1 MAASI
6 PSLMNDGGIAL
17 QLLQQAAEARDAARS
32 GKPLRGYDSNSSSK
46 TSDSLEALGRIIED
60 IDDTKEVRFKT
71 PLHWQQRGI
80 PAEVTDLRAL
90 ASELNRRQRESVMS
104 GMPEGIEQAKRRV
117 EDALKNIEYAE
128 IDYQMSNGE
137 LDGRADAA
145 KGVEWAKQRLKEEED
160 FLKALKD
167 PTYDPDKYAL
177 FASSQIRAFVI
188 VGDTIAGTITNG
200 GHVGSSTET
209 TIPGY
214 NGTAFATSIGI
225 PWKAGSDERAN
236 AVIDALTKLLGKNG
250 LVVDVG

>member
-71 PLHWQQRGI
+71 PAAYRKLGI

-90 ASELNRRQRESVMS
+90 ASELNRRHYESRVAGMS
-104 GMPEGIEQAKRRV
+104 SSIEQARRDV
-117 EDALKNIEYAE
+117 EYAQE
-128 IDYQMSNGE
+128 LATYAEEDYLLSNGE
-137 LDGRADAA
+137 QDRRADAA

-167 PTYDPDKYAL
+167 PTYDLDKYAL

>member
-60 IDDTKEVRFKT
+60 IDDTKEVRFKS

-160 FLKALKD
+160 YLVALKD
-167 PTYDPDKYAL
+167 PNQNPLAEG
-177 FASSQIRAFVI
+177 QIRAFII
-188 VGDTIAGTITNG
+188 VGDQIVGRVLG
-200 GHVGSSTET
+200 GGAV
-209 TIPGY
+209 
-214 NGTAFATSIGI
+214 A
-225 PWKAGSDERAN
+225 RN
-236 AVIDALTKLLGKNG
+236 AVIPGFDGIAFSNSIDISQSRERADAVIEALTKLLGKNG

>member
-46 TSDSLEALGRIIED
+46 ASDSVAALGRIIED

-160 FLKALKD
+160 YLVALKD
-167 PTYDPDKYAL
+167 PNQNPLAEG
-177 FASSQIRAFVI
+177 QIREFII
-188 VGDTIAGTITNG
+188 VGDQIVGRVLG
-200 GHVGSSTET
+200 GGAV
-209 TIPGY
+209 
-214 NGTAFATSIGI
+214 A
-225 PWKAGSDERAN
+225 RN
-236 AVIDALTKLLGKNG
+236 AVIPGFDGIAFSNSIDISQSRERADAVIEALTKLLGKNG

>member
-32 GKPLRGYDSNSSSK
+32 GKPLRGYDSNNSSK
-46 TSDSLEALGRIIED
+46 ASDSVEALGRIIED

-71 PLHWQQRGI
+71 PLHWQQSGL

-90 ASELNRRQRESVMS
+90 ASELNRRQH
-104 GMPEGIEQAKRRV
+104 EGAVFNAQARIEEAKRR
-117 EDALKNIEYAE
+117 LEYAQDNVAYAE
-128 IDYQMSNGE
+128 EDYQMSNGE

-145 KGVEWAKQRLKEEED
+145 KGVEEAKHGLVEAQD
-160 FLKALKD
+160 WLKALKD

-177 FASSQIRAFVI
+177 HESSKIRAFVI
-188 VGDTIAGTITNG
+188 VGDRIAGTITNG

-225 PWKAGSDERAN
+225 PWKADSDERAN
-236 AVIDALTKLLGKNG
+236 AVIEALTKLLGKNG